1 MQFLTFIGFTALV
14 AIISYY
20 KTRDTKES
28 TSDGYFLGGRSL
40 TAGVIAGS
48 LLLTNLSTEQIV
60 GLNGSAYQSGLSVMV
75 WEVLAAVAM
84 VATALFLLPRYLK
97 GGLTTV
103 PGFLAKRFD
112 VTTKT
117 LTSVLFLTGYAVV
130 LLPVI
135 LYSGS
140 LAISGMFDIPELLG
154 VTHTQSI
161 WICVWGIGIIGSIY
175 AVFGGLKA
183 VAVSDSINAVGL
195 LIGGILIPIFG
206 LMLIG
211 DGNMLDGISTLQTAH
226 PDKFK
231 SLGGPTD
238 PVPFHTIFT
247 GMMLVQLFYWGTN
260 QQIIQRAL
268 GAKDLKEGQKGLVLA
283 SFIKI
288 LGPLI
293 VVLPGIIAYH
303 VFEGNLES
311 ADSAYPM
318 LIKKVLPGAW
328 LGFFAAVLFGA
339 ILSSFNSV
347 LNSSV
352 TLFGID
358 VYKQHLNTDA
368 DEKTV
373 VKRGKLF
380 GVILAIA
387 AMCIA
392 PLIANAGSLF
402 AYLQEINGI
411 YSIPILTIIVVGYL
425 TKWVPAKAAKI
436 ALVLGSLLYIISQF
450 GLKPYLENQHINA
463 EKADLITLAERIQTE
478 SKTISDY
485 DFTALYSSLEALSSA
500 TTVDSKLVGAF
511 SSDLSAIRNDA
522 FSNDSASQFTD
533 LLKLSDDFNEQVKI
547 TTTGAYPHFLDVM
560 AILFALNVGI
570 MLLIGRISP
579 REKPFVHEYTK
590 QVDIT
595 PWNYV
600 KQASIAICVIVLSIY
615 IYFI

>member
-20 KTRDTKES
+20 KTRNTEES
-28 TSDGYFLGGRSL
+28 SSDGYFLGGRSL

-60 GLNGSAYQSGLSVMV
+60 GLNGASYASGLSVMV
-75 WEVLAAVAM
+75 WETLAAIAM
-84 VATALFLLPRYLK
+84 VVTAMFLLPRYLK

-117 LTSVLFLTGYAVV
+117 LTSVLFLTGYVVV
-130 LLPVI
+130 LLPII

-195 LIGGILIPIFG
+195 LIGGILITIFG
-206 LMLIG
+206 LMMIG
-211 DGNMLDGISTLQTAH
+211 DGSILEGLSTLTTENS
-226 PDKFK
+226 DKFK
-231 SLGGPTD
+231 SMGGPTD
-238 PVPFHTIFT
+238 PVPFYTIFT

-268 GAKDLKEGQKGLVLA
+268 GAKDLKEGQKGLLLA

-288 LGPLI
+288 LGPII
-293 VVLPGIIAYH
+293 VVFPGIIAFH
-303 VFEGNLES
+303 LFQGNIDS

-318 LIKKVLPGAW
+318 LVKKVLPGAW
-328 LGFFAAVLFGA
+328 VGFFAAVLFGA

-358 VYKQHLNTDA
+358 VYKEHINKDA
-368 DEKTV
+368 DEKTI
-373 VKRGKLF
+373 VKYGKTF
-380 GVILAIA
+380 GVFLAIA
-387 AMCIA
+387 SMFIA

-402 AYLQEINGI
+402 DYLQEINGI
-411 YSIPILTIIVVGYL
+411 YSIPIFSIIIVGYL
-425 TKWVPAKAAKI
+425 TKRVPAIAAKI
-436 ALVLGSLLYIISQF
+436 GLVSGCLLYIISQF
-450 GLKPYLENQHINA
+450 FMKDYFINKALETA
-463 EKADLITLAERIQTE
+463 KATGVTDEAALTLVEVQ
-478 SKTISDY
+478 
-485 DFTALYSSLEALSSA
+485 
-500 TTVDSKLVGAF
+500 
-511 SSDLSAIRNDA
+511 
-522 FSNDSASQFTD
+522 
-533 LLKLSDDFNEQVKI
+533 
-547 TTTGAYPHFLDVM
+547 AYPHFLDVM
-560 AILFALNVGI
+560 AILFILNVVI
-570 MLLIGRISP
+570 MLIIGKIKP
-579 REKPFVHEYTK
+579 REEPFVQQYTK

-595 PWNYV
+595 PWKYINHAGIVICIIVIGVYV
-600 KQASIAICVIVLSIY
+600 
-615 IYFI
+615 YFA